1 MALNNKLRSEV
12 FARDKA
18 LCAFSGLSLWLL
30 DYGASAHSNFDWA
43 DHVRPASRGGK
54 DSVDN
59 LVAASFFYN
68 SKKRSN
74 GADNIYL
81 FRGGGPTTDFFW
93 AHGCLTSRHVE
104 DIRAHAAIAAS
115 DWFFNRAWANLT
127 TALYNEYVGATR
139 ERSPAYWQK
148 AALARLIEWKA
159 RGGISDFR
167 ERGLVRYPGAPDVQI
182 MLTLGR
188 AGSLKEIAATYRA
201 VQPYFDAN
209 TRAFED
215 FLEARNPA
223 ARKRVLERAEKSK
236 WVTEPTLVTLRIN
249 AALLSECHLA
259 TAQPVS
265 V

>member
-18 LCAFSGLSLWLL
+18 MCAFSGLSLWLL
-30 DYGASAHSNFDWA
+30 DYGASVHSNFDWA
-43 DHVRPASRGGK
+43 DHIRPASRGGK

-74 GADNIYL
+74 GADNTYL
-81 FRGGGPTTDFFW
+81 FRGGVPTTHFFW
-93 AHGCLTSRHVE
+93 AHGCLTPRHV
-104 DIRAHAAIAAS
+104 DDMRAHAAIVAK

-127 TALYNEYVGATR
+127 IALENEYIGGAR

-148 AALARLIEWKA
+148 AALARLIEWRA
-159 RGGISDFR
+159 LGGVPDFSQ
-167 ERGLVRYPGAPDVQI
+167 RGLVRYPGAPDVEI
-182 MLTLGR
+182 MLAL
-188 AGSLKEIAATYRA
+188 AGAGNLNEVALAYQA

-236 WVTEPTLVTLRIN
+236 WVTEPTLVALRIN
-249 AALLSECHLA
+249 ATLLAECQSA
-259 TAQPVS
+259 TAQS

>member
-43 DHVRPASRGGK
+43 DHIRPASRGGK

-59 LVAASFFYN
+59 LVTASFFFN
-68 SKKRSN
+68 SKKRNN
-74 GADNIYL
+74 GADNTYL
-81 FRGGGPTTDFFW
+81 FRGGGPTTHFFW
-93 AHGCLTSRHVE
+93 AYGCLTSRLVE
-104 DIRAHAAIAAS
+104 DMLAHAAIVAS
-115 DWFFNRAWANLT
+115 DWYFNRAWANLT

-159 RGGISDFR
+159 VRGAADFT
-167 ERGLVRYPGAPDVQI
+167 ERGLVRYPEAPDVKI
-182 MLTLGR
+182 MLSLAGAESLGDV
-188 AGSLKEIAATYRA
+188 ASAYRA

-215 FLEARNPA
+215 FLDAKNPA
-223 ARKRVLERAEKSK
+223 ARQRVLERAAKSK
-236 WVTEPTLVTLRIN
+236 WVTEPTLAALRIN
-249 AALLSECHLA
+249 AALLAGCQAA
-259 TAQPVS
+259 TAQPV
-265 V
+265 